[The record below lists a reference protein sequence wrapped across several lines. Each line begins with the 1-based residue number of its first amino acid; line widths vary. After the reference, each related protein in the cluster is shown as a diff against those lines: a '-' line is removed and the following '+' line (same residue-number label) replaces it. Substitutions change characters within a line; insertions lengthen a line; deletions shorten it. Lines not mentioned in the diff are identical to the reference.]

1 MAQGQPVQ
9 ITIPAGFEPMA
20 VSQVRNLASAAIETR
35 THVSQRTR
43 VRARRDIVR
52 CAVQRSHP
60 TWILRLGQRGF
71 GRSRW
76 SRAHGS

>member
-20 VSQVRNLASAAIETR
+20 VSQVRIPRLRRHRDPHTR
-35 THVSQRTR
+35 EPAHA
-43 VRARRDIVR
+43 RARRDIVR
-52 CAVQRSHP
+52 CAVQRSDP
-60 TWILRLGQRGF
+60 TWILRFGQRGF

-76 SRAHGS
+76 SRARGS

>member
-43 VRARRDIVR
+43 AHARARMRAAR
-52 CAVQRSHP
+52 QRSHP
-60 TWILRLGQRGF
+60 TWILRFGQ
-71 GRSRW
+71 
-76 SRAHGS
+76 